1 MTYGEID
8 TSNPQSV
15 LLVSDFKKYET
26 AKAYLLSCKAL
37 TKSDLLN
44 AHDILLRGSTHAGKF
59 RTIQNW
65 LGKRKESAV
74 YVPPPHENINRLIDE
89 FLRCLNSSLT
99 PLSPSKII
107 ELYCSFLSIHPF
119 LDGNGRLSRLLLEY
133 MQSKSSSKIHFS
145 LYRLGIRT
153 RIYQDAVN
161 SVSIKKMDAKEL
173 QYWNSML
180 AWSELLEHKQQ
191 ELLHGF
197 QRNIQAK
204 LALCPL
210 QKNDL
215 LVIQLL
221 LHQPV
226 IVLEML
232 QNKLGI
238 SRRESSESLL
248 RLTAVGILTEYKTR
262 QNERQRIFVCMP
274 VVELIN
280 KLDENLFLDK

>member
-1 MTYGEID
+1 
-8 TSNPQSV
+8 
-15 LLVSDFKKYET
+15 
-26 AKAYLLSCKAL
+26 
-37 TKSDLLN
+37 
-44 AHDILLRGSTHAGKF
+44 
-59 RTIQNW
+59 
-65 LGKRKESAV
+65 
-74 YVPPPHENINRLIDE
+74 
-89 FLRCLNSSLT
+89 
-99 PLSPSKII
+99 
-107 ELYCSFLSIHPF
+107 
-119 LDGNGRLSRLLLEY
+119 
-133 MQSKSSSKIHFS
+133 
-145 LYRLGIRT
+145 
-153 RIYQDAVN
+153 
-161 SVSIKKMDAKEL
+161 
-173 QYWNSML
+173 ML